1 MSSAKS
7 RTPSPKT
14 GKKNEQKRLEVLSP
28 HKNGNKMSARGTP
41 KSKPKCRYDLYELVW
56 AKLEGYPWWPSMVTE
71 HPKTHQCTKEERK
84 QMYIHVQFFDN
95 PPSRGWVKEKFIKP
109 YTGSDCKSFQ
119 KGGQFFSL
127 DPKCR
132 DAANEADKAM
142 QIERRKRTSLVVAM
156 ETSDEEEEEEEDMD
170 VDYEM
175 DEHNSSKENAETP
188 KKSPKKTPSK
198 GSCHSSTRSRPTKR
212 RRIVLAS
219 DSDEESGDEFKPPV
233 SEDDDDDDISSGID
247 EDEVSDIESNS
258 EPETPIKKRKRSP
271 TEKKTK
277 ETKKFDSFLTPSSA
291 KTAHTSKSST
301 PSISEKTKSKLNLF
315 SAPSESLVAG
325 SSGEGRTFPHM
336 SYDFLQPDKIKDRD
350 GNHKD
355 SPDYSPQTLYVPESF
370 LNKQTPA
377 MRQWWEMKSKHFD
390 TVLFFK
396 MGKFYELFHMDAVI
410 AVNEMGLIY
419 MKGEHAH
426 SGFPEI
432 SFGRYAEC
440 LIQKGYKVAR
450 IEQTE
455 TPDMVAVRCK
465 QMAKSTKFDKVVRRE
480 ICSIQTKGTKRYSF
494 IDGDSTDSSST
505 YLLAICE
512 KVDGNS
518 GSGQTY
524 GVCFVDT
531 SIGKFYVGQFE
542 DDRHSSR
549 LRTLIAHYPPA
560 QVLTERGKLSERT
573 RILLANSL
581 PAAIHETLRSGTEF
595 WDSTKTLKTLSEA
608 DYFKQE
614 DNPDS
619 RVNWPETLKDLLAE
633 DDSLCHTAAAE
644 CEMAVHALGAVIW
657 YLRYSLMDEE
667 LLSMKNFHRYIPV
680 DADLSVQEEEDKAP
694 AFVKGRHKMVLDGV
708 TLANLDIL
716 INSNTGTTEGTLL
729 ERLDNCCTPFG
740 KRLLK
745 QWLCAPLCN
754 PDAINDRLDAV
765 DDLMCLPDITSE
777 VKVLLKKMPDLDRLL
792 NKIHTLGSANRSKN
806 HPDGRAI
813 FFEDLVY
820 SKRKI
825 EDFLSALTGLQ
836 TAVDVSEKF
845 AGKSQ
850 KLKSCLL
857 KQTVTVAMA
866 EEDPGRFPYLK
877 DELDFFTHAFDHQK
891 ARAEGVIKPSPG
903 VDKEYDTA
911 IEDIKTANRE
921 LQDYLDEQKKLL
933 GCRSIT
939 YWGTAKNRFQMEV
952 PDSVHH
958 VPDEYEVTSSKKGFK
973 RYKTAEIERLFSKL
987 TDAEERRDVAL
998 KDVMRRIFYNF
1009 DKSYEKW
1016 SSAVQCI
1023 AVLDVLINLSHYSH
1037 CGDGI
1042 MCRPHFIIPSHDTQ
1056 PHLILREARHPFI
1069 SRTYSGSDFIPNDT
1083 VIGIKDDQG
1092 EDPADVHDNSSVVLV
1107 TGPNMGGKSTLMRQV
1122 GIIAVMAQL
1131 GCYVP
1136 AEKCVLTPVDRVF
1149 TRLGATDRIM
1159 AGESTFF
1166 VELSETSSIL
1176 HHATKHSL
1184 VLLDELGRGT
1194 ATYDGTAIASAVV
1207 NELSKNIRCRTL
1219 FSTHYHSLVELF
1231 SDDPNVRLGHMACMV
1246 ENENEEDPTQ
1256 ETITFLYKFVKGA
1269 CPKSYGFNAAR
1280 LANIPDEVISV
1291 AHKKAKEFQQSLD
1304 KLRYFRSL
1312 YHTENCTMNKLRELQ
1327 QLIK

>member
-1 MSSAKS
+1 MAKVNTLFS
-7 RTPSPKT
+7 YFAKTPSPKT
-14 GKKNEQKRLEVLSP
+14 AKKNELKRSEVLSP
-28 HKNGNKMSARGTP
+28 HKNGNTISGKTASTNKIKAKP
-41 KSKPKCRYDLYELVW
+41 KSMEESKCPFELYELVW
-56 AKLEGYPWWPSMVTE
+56 AKLEGYPWWPSMVTK
-71 HPKTHQCTKEERK
+71 HPKTQRCTKTERN
-84 QMYIHVQFFDN
+84 QTYIHVQFFDD
-95 PPSRGWVKEKFIKP
+95 PPSRGWVKVNHYCCFGHIISIFETKYNLQSPIQVQVVRAFR
-109 YTGSDCKSFQ
+109 
-119 KGGQFFSL
+119 KGGQFYSA
-127 DPKCR
+127 DPRCK
-132 DAANEADKAM
+132 DAASEADKTM
-142 QIERRKRTSLVVAM
+142 KMEKEERSSLVVAM
-156 ETSDEEEEEEEDMD
+156 ETSDEEEDMD
-170 VDYEM
+170 VDDEI

-188 KKSPKKTPSK
+188 EQSPRKTTSK
-198 GSCHSSTRSRPTKR
+198 ESSHSSTRSRPAKR
-212 RRIVLAS
+212 RRIIIAS
-219 DSDEESGDEFKPPV
+219 DSEEEESGIDTSFLVKIPDSSLNFADTLLPSDGDEFKPPA
-233 SEDDDDDDISSGID
+233 SDEDDDDVSSGID
-247 EDEVSDIESNS
+247 EAEVSDIESTS
-258 EPETPIKKRKRSP
+258 EPDTPVKKRKRSP
-271 TEKKTK
+271 VEKKA
-277 ETKKFDSFLTPSSA
+277 KKSESFLTPA
-291 KTAHTSKSST
+291 VPKSGSTNKVST
-301 PSISEKTKSKLNLF
+301 PGISEKTKSKLSLF
-315 SAPSESLVAG
+315 TAPTESVVA
-325 SSGEGRTFPHM
+325 SSGVEGRTFPHM
-336 SYDFLQPDKIKDRD
+336 SHDFLQPDQIKDRD
-350 GNHKD
+350 GNRKD
-355 SPDYSPQTLYVPESF
+355 SPDYSPQTLYVPDSF

-377 MRQWWEMKSKHFD
+377 MRQWWEMKSRHFD
-390 TVLFFK
+390 TILFFK

-432 SFGRYAEC
+432 SYGRYAEC

-455 TPDMVAVRCK
+455 TPDMVAERCK
-465 QMAKSTKFDKVVRRE
+465 QMTKSTKFDKVVKRE

-494 IDGDSTDSSST
+494 IDGDSTDASSS

-512 KVDGNS
+512 RVDADC

-560 QVLTERGKLSERT
+560 QVLTERGKLSEITRT
-573 RILLANSL
+573 LLTNSL
-581 PAAIHETLRSGTEF
+581 PSAIHETLKSGTEF
-595 WDSTKTLKTLSEA
+595 WDSTKTLKTLTES

-614 DNPDS
+614 ADPDNK
-619 RVNWPETLKDLLAE
+619 VKWPETLKDLLAE
-633 DDSLCHTAAAE
+633 DDSLCHTPAAG
-644 CEMAVHALGAVIW
+644 CEMAVHALGAI
-657 YLRYSLMDEE
+657 
-667 LLSMKNFHRYIPV
+667 IC
-680 DADLSVQEEEDKAP
+680 
-694 AFVKGRHKMVLDGV
+694 
-708 TLANLDIL
+708 
-716 INSNTGTTEGTLL
+716 NTGTTEGTLL
-729 ERLDNCCTPFG
+729 ERLDNCSTPFG

-765 DDLMCLPDITSE
+765 DDLLSVPDITAE
-777 VKVLLKKMPDLDRLL
+777 VKELLKKMPDLDRLL
-792 NKIHTLGSANRSKN
+792 NKIHTLGSVNRSKN

-825 EDFLSALTGLQ
+825 EDFLSALTGFQ
-836 TAVDVSEKF
+836 SAVNVVEKF

-850 KLKSCLL
+850 QLKSRLL
-857 KQTVTVAMA
+857 KQTVMVAVKTND
-866 EEDPGRFPYLK
+866 EGRFPCLK
-877 DELDFFTHAFDHQK
+877 DELEFFTSAFDHQK

-903 VDKEYDTA
+903 VDNEYDSA
-911 IEDIKTANRE
+911 MEDIRMSNRE
-921 LQDYLDEQKKLL
+921 LQEYLDAQKKRI

-939 YWGTAKNRFQMEV
+939 YWGTARNRFQMEV
-952 PDSVHH
+952 PDSVRH

-973 RYKTAEIERLFSKL
+973 RYKTVEIERLFSKL
-987 TDAEERRDVAL
+987 TDAEDRRDVAL

-1016 SSAVQCI
+1016 SGAVQCI

-1042 MCRPHFIIPSHDTQ
+1042 MCRPQFVIPSHDKQ
-1056 PHLILREARHPFI
+1056 DLE
-1069 SRTYSGSDFIPNDT
+1069 NDP
-1083 VIGIKDDQG
+1083 DDL
-1092 EDPADVHDNSSVVLV
+1092 HHHSSVVLV

-1136 AEKCVLTPVDRVF
+1136 AEKCILTPVDRVF

-1176 HHATKHSL
+1176 RHATKHSL

-1194 ATYDGTAIASAVV
+1194 ATYDGTAIACAVV
-1207 NELSKNIRCRTL
+1207 RELSETIHCRTL

-1231 SDDPNVRLGHMACMV
+1231 SHDPNVRLGHMACMV

-1280 LANIPDEVISV
+1280 LANIPDDVICV

-1304 KLRYFRSL
+1304 RLKHFRSL
-1312 YHTENCTMNKLRELQ
+1312 CQTKMSSIKKLQELQ
-1327 QLIK
+1327 ELIN